1 MFNLNEFRAAMARS
15 GFTQKK
21 LAELLDLNEAT
32 ITRKIQ
38 RGGDFSRSEI
48 NTMIEA
54 MGIEDPERIFFARE
68 LA

>member
-1 MFNLNEFRAAMARS
+1 MFNYNEFKAAMARS
-15 GFTQKK
+15 GFTQRR
-21 LAELLDLNEAT
+21 LAEVLGLNAAT
-32 ITRKIQ
+32 ITRKIR

-54 MGIEDPERIFFARE
+54 MGIEDPKRIFFAKE